1 VFPETILSLFDYV
14 SVFALLAL
22 AVVVN
27 NDFSNFDRDSNSFQ
41 MFLFY
46 GNCLHDLDFLI
57 DEGPVVYLDS
67 FAFLSIDSASNV
79 DLKPVLVT
87 LEFTA
92 RLL

>member
-1 VFPETILSLFDYV
+1 
-14 SVFALLAL
+14 
-22 AVVVN
+22 
-27 NDFSNFDRDSNSFQ
+27 